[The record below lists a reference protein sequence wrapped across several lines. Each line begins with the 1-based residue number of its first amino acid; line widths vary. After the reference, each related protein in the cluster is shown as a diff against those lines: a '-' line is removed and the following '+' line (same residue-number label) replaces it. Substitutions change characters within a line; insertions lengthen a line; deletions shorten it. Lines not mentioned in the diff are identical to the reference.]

1 MRVNR
6 RQAVQADSFLEAAAL
21 SAVDMFK
28 GLPASSL
35 QAMEERS
42 KVRDVRAGYVFFKTG
57 ETGEVLF
64 LLEKGAVQT
73 FRTSGTNKLII
84 AELKPPAVFGEMGC
98 IGQCMYHCSARA
110 TKPSRIRT
118 MTRSDLD
125 ALLEQYPAIT
135 RRLLD
140 LVSQRFVH
148 VLTDLEATSFR
159 QLMPRLA
166 ALLLEKADGD
176 CVRDLT
182 HKELAQQL
190 RVYRESATVALG
202 ELKKA
207 GIIEVERKQIRILQ
221 KTRLERAARE

>member
-1 MRVNR
+1 
-6 RQAVQADSFLEAAAL
+6 
-21 SAVDMFK
+21 
-28 GLPASSL
+28 
-35 QAMEERS
+35 
-42 KVRDVRAGYVFFKTG
+42 
-57 ETGEVLF
+57 
-64 LLEKGAVQT
+64 
-73 FRTSGTNKLII
+73 
-84 AELKPPAVFGEMGC
+84 
-98 IGQCMYHCSARA
+98 MYHCSARA

-125 ALLEQYPAIT
+125 SLLERYPAIT

-159 QLMPRLA
+159 QLLPRLA

-176 CVRDLT
+176 LVRDLT

-207 GIIEVERKQIRILQ
+207 GIIEVERKQIRILH